1 MSNLVFFIDI
11 LAMSIGVIAIIITVR
26 QYQIYRFKYLLLF
39 SYNLILFNVISILY
53 LPVIY
58 LFQVLNEN
66 IYSFENLTLI
76 IIYLTTINVAKY
88 LWCYTYILWI
98 NCLLDKTIPRTFKA
112 IFFII
117 SVATIFVFIMM
128 FFFTSIEKNIR
139 LIQYV
144 DKIVIY
150 QTTLT
155 NYFALIGLYRK
166 KRFLDIGKAAAIKL
180 YSLPI
185 IIIGGCVFL
194 IDIIG
199 LFRNVIYLR
208 TISISLILFSSNLVP
223 LLVIKRFTRKFGST
237 KNTNQ
242 KHFTHLEEMMK
253 TYNISNREK
262 EIITLICNGNSN
274 RQIADQ
280 LFISI
285 YTVKDHIH
293 NIFQKTNVKNRVQ
306 LANLFR

>member
-11 LAMSIGVIAIIITVR
+11 LAMSIGVLAIIITVR

-58 LFQVLNEN
+58 LFQILNEN

-112 IFFII
+112 IFFTI

-208 TISISLILFSSNLVP
+208 TISISLILFSSRL
-223 LLVIKRFTRKFGST
+223 S
-237 KNTNQ
+237 
-242 KHFTHLEEMMK
+242 
-253 TYNISNREK
+253 
-262 EIITLICNGNSN
+262 
-274 RQIADQ
+274 
-280 LFISI
+280 
-285 YTVKDHIH
+285 
-293 NIFQKTNVKNRVQ
+293 
-306 LANLFR
+306 